1 MSNPAQQDSPEESE
15 LFKAVARRIR
25 EARLNIGL
33 DHSQF
38 AEKLG
43 VKRPYV
49 FELEGGTANPTLRT
63 LHRVAKCLGMD
74 PADLLPGSTRPALKA
89 TDVDALVQ
97 VCEGLATLLGERRG
111 QYQQILEQILER
123 ELEAVRTLRT
133 ALERLRPSEQQ
144 LTPGEQ
150 SAPVEGNPRPRG
162 RTSRDVH

>member
-1 MSNPAQQDSPEESE
+1 MSNPAQQDNPEESE

-33 DHSQF
+33 DHAQF
-38 AEKLG
+38 ADKLG

-63 LHRVAKCLGMD
+63 LHRVARSLGID
-74 PADLLPGSTRPALKA
+74 PADLLPGSTRPEVKS

-97 VCEGLATLLGERRG
+97 VSEGLATLLGERRS

-123 ELEAVRTLRT
+123 ELEAVRTLRM
-133 ALERLRPSEQQ
+133 ALERLRPSEEQ
-144 LTPGEQ
+144 LTQDEQ
-150 SAPVEGNPRPRG
+150 PTAVEENPKRKG
-162 RTSRDVH
+162 KTSKGVH

>member
-25 EARLNIGL
+25 EARLHIGL
-33 DHSQF
+33 DHTHF

-63 LHRVAKCLGMD
+63 LHRVARSLGID
-74 PADLLPGSTRPALKA
+74 PADLLPGSTRPQLKS

-97 VCEGLATLLGERRG
+97 VSEGLATLLGERRS

-123 ELEAVRTLRT
+123 ELEAVRSLRL

-144 LTPGEQ
+144 LAQGEQ
-150 SAPVEGNPRPRG
+150 PTAVEKTPKPKGK
-162 RTSRDVH
+162 TSRGIH

>member
-1 MSNPAQQDSPEESE
+1 MSNPAQQDSPEESS

-33 DHSQF
+33 DHTQF

-63 LHRVAKCLGMD
+63 LHRVAMCLGLD
-74 PADLLPGSTRPALKA
+74 PADLLPGSTRPELKS

-97 VCEGLATLLGERRG
+97 SCEGLAALLAERKN
-111 QYQQILEQILER
+111 QYQKILEQILER
-123 ELEAVRTLRT
+123 ELEAVRMLRM
-133 ALERLRPSEQQ
+133 ALERLRPSDRHPPTGDEP
-144 LTPGEQ
+144 TAVAESPKPK
-150 SAPVEGNPRPRG
+150 SKK
-162 RTSRDVH
+162 SRDAH

>member
-33 DHSQF
+33 DHTQF

-63 LHRVAKCLGMD
+63 LHRVAKCLGID
-74 PADLLPGSTRPALKA
+74 PADLLPGSTRPELKS

-97 VCEGLATLLGERRG
+97 ECEGLATLLGERRS

-123 ELEAVRTLRT
+123 ELEAVRTLRM
-133 ALERLRPSEQQ
+133 ALERLRPSEQRVTQ
-144 LTPGEQ
+144 GEQ
-150 SAPVEGNPRPRG
+150 PTAVEEDPKPKG
-162 RTSRDVH
+162 RTSRGVH